1 MNPTTFLSLTAAA
14 LLAVRAEASPPDPVH
29 CTVPCGINLV
39 GLTNTLGAD
48 AIGTFEIEVRDFTN
62 VPIPGADVEIVF
74 GGCEPDLRL
83 CRDQPGTG
91 ATSPV
96 TVFCGTEGAVARAV
110 TDADGRVRLALVGH
124 ASNSQ
129 PGAPAAD
136 WQCAA
141 VYAEGVL
148 LARVNVGAYDQNGA
162 GGANPADAS
171 IWSADHWDADYESR
185 SDLNCTHTINPVDL
199 SLILNNFSS
208 LLSCTNH
215 CQ

>member
-1 MNPTTFLSLTAAA
+1 MKATTFLTLATLT
-14 LLAVRAEASPPDPVH
+14 LACAGADASTPSPAD

-48 AIGTFEIEVRDFTN
+48 AIGTFEIVVRNLAHD
-62 VPIPGADVEIVF
+62 PIAGADVQIVF

-91 ATSPV
+91 STTPV
-96 TVFCGTEGAVARAV
+96 TVLCGTGGATARAV
-110 TDADGRVRLALVGH
+110 TDANGSVRLALIGH
-124 ASNSQ
+124 ASNTHSN
-129 PGAPAAD
+129 APAAG
-136 WQCAA
+136 WQCAK
-141 VYAEGVL
+141 VYADGVL
-148 LARVNVGAYDQNGA
+148 IADLNVGAYDQNGA

-171 IWSADHWDADYESR
+171 IWSEDNWDEDYESR

-208 LLSCTNH
+208 LFSCTNR